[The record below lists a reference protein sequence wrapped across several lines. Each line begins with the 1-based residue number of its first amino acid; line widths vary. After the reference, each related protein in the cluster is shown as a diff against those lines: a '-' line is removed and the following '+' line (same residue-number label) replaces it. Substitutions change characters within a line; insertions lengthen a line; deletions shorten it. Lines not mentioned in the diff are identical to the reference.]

1 MSFRFIGSYHVA
13 RTEAASRQ
21 EPANQV
27 RCIVIFLDDTHT
39 SFDVD
44 RKCKGQALL
53 DSVFEYLELLE
64 RDYFG
69 LEFQDEP
76 NSKHWLDPTKPLRKQ
91 LKHVPPPY
99 NFHFG
104 VKFYA
109 SDPSRLQEEYTR
121 YHFFLQLKK
130 DLLSGRLL
138 CPYDTAVLLASYAL
152 QSELGDYNAE
162 QHRDGYVGDF
172 RFLPNQT
179 PAFEKDVALLHQKHR
194 SLTPA
199 CAELSFLHTARQL
212 EHYGCFLFPVTDA
225 EKTEMQVG
233 VNASG
238 VAVFRGP
245 QRLHLYS
252 WLSLLK
258 ISFKRKN
265 FLLSVRDSTGA
276 TQTLTFSL
284 ASSRA
289 CKWLWQTCVE
299 HHAFFRLHRPPP
311 PQQSGAIMG
320 LVGGSKFRYSG
331 RTEHQAAEELKRR
344 PRLERSF
351 TRTPSSRRTLQRPP
365 GYHSRTA
372 SNGRL
377 INDDG
382 ASTSD
387 GGFLPSR
394 SAYSYAT
401 MPRNRGGGASGGGG
415 AAIALKSQPP
425 PHQQHRPGFR
435 SSARQLSTSV
445 AAAAAAPASAA
456 VQPPSFSRQGSLM
469 QQPQAALGQHRSS
482 VSTAAGV
489 SSSAGPA
496 SITFGRSAASSIA
509 KEPPGLQDAGQH
521 LSAINY
527 AESLVTIRIKPDES
541 GRFGFNVK
549 GGYDQGLPILVS
561 KVAPNMPADISIP
574 RLHEGDQVL
583 YINGRDMGTHTHE
596 QAVQFIKAAAEK
608 HSGELVL
615 VVRPAMYTD
624 DGVGGEETEI
634 GVDRAAQQQQ
644 QQKQIRAAASLDEL
658 SNSGQQSAV
667 STLRSSVRHQAP
679 TIPQQPAAMQHLLQ
693 QQQQQQQQ
701 LQQKQPQTLAESMQQ
716 LDESLRNGT
725 ALVQFEHLYRRKPGL
740 SMTAARQPE
749 NVVKNRYRDISPY
762 DATRVTLQDA
772 SITGTDYINASFVN
786 MEIPLPSGI
795 VNRYI
800 AAQGPLA
807 NTCADFWLMCWE
819 QSVSLVAML
828 TASVER
834 GRAKCHQYWP
844 KLYECAEFAG
854 LAVTCV
860 SEQLAED
867 GAAAAPAVVAGSADD
882 PAGICVRE
890 FILSRGGRER
900 QVTQLQYSSWP
911 DHGTPVSHAEF
922 LAFVS
927 KVRSLRS
934 GHLEPMV
941 VHCSAGIG
949 RTGVLITME
958 TALCLLEAGLPV
970 CPLEIVRRMRD
981 QRAMLIQTPSQFKFV
996 CEAILHC
1003 YGQQQQDSSSEPPAA
1018 ASG

>member
-76 NSKHWLDPTKPLRKQ
+76 NSKRWVDPTKPLRKQ

-299 HHAFFRLHRPPP
+299 HHAFFRLHRPPA
-311 PQQSGAIMG
+311 PQQSGAILG

-365 GYHSRTA
+365 GYQHHSRTA

-445 AAAAAAPASAA
+445 AAAAAPASAA

-469 QQPQAALGQHRSS
+469 QQPQAALAQHRSS

-596 QAVQFIKAAAEK
+596 QAVHFIKAAAEK

-615 VVRPAMYTD
+615 VVRPA
-624 DGVGGEETEI
+624 I
-634 GVDRAAQQQQ
+634 
-644 QQKQIRAAASLDEL
+644 
-658 SNSGQQSAV
+658 
-667 STLRSSVRHQAP
+667 
-679 TIPQQPAAMQHLLQ
+679 
-693 QQQQQQQQ
+693 
-701 LQQKQPQTLAESMQQ
+701 
-716 LDESLRNGT
+716 
-725 ALVQFEHLYRRKPGL
+725 
-740 SMTAARQPE
+740 
-749 NVVKNRYRDISPY
+749 
-762 DATRVTLQDA
+762 
-772 SITGTDYINASFVN
+772 ITGTDYINASFVN

-900 QVTQLQYSSWP
+900 QLAGCTVYRCLVSRVYSCLLSGVYRCLVSGVYRCLVSGVYRCLLSGVYRCLVSRVYRCPVSGVYSGVYRFLVSGVYRCLVSGVYRCLVSGVYRCLVSGVYRCLVSGVYRCLVSGVYRCLVSGVYRCLVSGVYRCLVTQLQYSSWP

-1003 YGQQQQDSSSEPPAA
+1003 YGQQQQQQQRDSSSEPPAA

>member
-1 MSFRFIGSYHVA
+1 
-13 RTEAASRQ
+13 
-21 EPANQV
+21 
-27 RCIVIFLDDTHT
+27 
-39 SFDVD
+39 
-44 RKCKGQALL
+44 
-53 DSVFEYLELLE
+53 
-64 RDYFG
+64 
-69 LEFQDEP
+69 
-76 NSKHWLDPTKPLRKQ
+76 
-91 LKHVPPPY
+91 
-99 NFHFG
+99 
-104 VKFYA
+104 
-109 SDPSRLQEEYTR
+109 
-121 YHFFLQLKK
+121 LKK

-179 PAFEKDVALLHQKHR
+179 PAFEKD
-194 SLTPA
+194 
-199 CAELSFLHTARQL
+199 
-212 EHYGCFLFPVTDA
+212 DA

-238 VAVFRGP
+238 VLCSAGRK
-245 QRLHLYS
+245 RLHLYS

-265 FLLSVRDSTGA
+265 FLLSVRDSTGSDPDSDFQPGEQPGMQVA
-276 TQTLTFSL
+276 LANL
-284 ASSRA
+284 RRASSRILSIAPRRHQRRNNPAPSSA
-289 CKWLWQTCVE
+289 CWRLKISLFRSNRASSCRRVE
-299 HHAFFRLHRPPP
+299 TPA
-311 PQQSGAIMG
+311 
-320 LVGGSKFRYSG
+320 
-331 RTEHQAAEELKRR
+331 R
-344 PRLERSF
+344 PRLERGRLAISII
-351 TRTPSSRRTLQRPP
+351 LEQRPMV
-365 GYHSRTA
+365 A
-372 SNGRL
+372 L

-401 MPRNRGGGASGGGG
+401 MPRKRGGGASGGGG

-445 AAAAAAPASAA
+445 AAAAAPASAA

-469 QQPQAALGQHRSS
+469 QQPQAALAQHRSS
-482 VSTAAGV
+482 VSTAA
-489 SSSAGPA
+489 A
-496 SITFGRSAASSIA
+496 SAAA
-509 KEPPGLQDAGQH
+509 PPRFAPARTARRRTASERHQLC
-521 LSAINY
+521 
-527 AESLVTIRIKPDES
+527 ESLVTIRIKPTNLEFDSMLKAVTTRLAYS
-541 GRFGFNVK
+541 GFQ
-549 GGYDQGLPILVS
+549 GGAQYACRH
-561 KVAPNMPADISIP
+561 KHP

-596 QAVQFIKAAAEK
+596 QAVHFIKAAAEK

-634 GVDRAAQQQQ
+634 GVGRAAQQQQ
-644 QQKQIRAAASLDEL
+644 QQQQIRAAASLDE
-658 SNSGQQSAV
+658 
-667 STLRSSVRHQAP
+667 
-679 TIPQQPAAMQHLLQ
+679 
-693 QQQQQQQQ
+693 
-701 LQQKQPQTLAESMQQ
+701 
-716 LDESLRNGT
+716 
-725 ALVQFEHLYRRKPGL
+725 KPGL

-819 QSVSLVAML
+819 QSVSL
-828 TASVER
+828 R

-911 DHGTPVSHAEF
+911 DHGTPPRRIPSIRVQSSIAPFRPPGARWWCTARPGLAEPESSLPWR
-922 LAFVS
+922 LA
-927 KVRSLRS
+927 
-934 GHLEPMV
+934 
-941 VHCSAGIG
+941 AG
-949 RTGVLITME
+949 
-958 TALCLLEAGLPV
+958 LLEAGLPV
-970 CPLEIVRRMRD
+970 CPLEIVRRNARPA
-981 QRAMLIQTPSQFKFV
+981 RAMLIQTPSQFKFV

-1003 YGQQQQDSSSEPPAA
+1003 YGQQQQQQQQRDSSSEPPAA

>member
-109 SDPSRLQEEYTR
+109 SDPSRLQEEYTQ
-121 YHFFLQLKK
+121 FIN
-130 DLLSGRLL
+130 
-138 CPYDTAVLLASYAL
+138 YAL

-615 VVRPAMYTD
+615 VGLGSVLLLA
-624 DGVGGEETEI
+624 
-634 GVDRAAQQQQ
+634 
-644 QQKQIRAAASLDEL
+644 L
-658 SNSGQQSAV
+658 SRV
-667 STLRSSVRHQAP
+667 
-679 TIPQQPAAMQHLLQ
+679 
-693 QQQQQQQQ
+693 
-701 LQQKQPQTLAESMQQ
+701 
-716 LDESLRNGT
+716 
-725 ALVQFEHLYRRKPGL
+725 LVL
-740 SMTAARQPE
+740 
-749 NVVKNRYRDISPY
+749 Y